1 MARSNESGPLGG
13 SVISVQIESDLLNEL
28 RNGRFVNSEKLPS
41 EVELATAMSVSR
53 TVIRDA
59 LADLEREGY
68 VERVRGIGTVV
79 NRHVVNLSGRLD
91 QKFEFYDMIQAS
103 DHTPH
108 TDSVNI
114 QREFADSHLAEK
126 LEIEVGQPVI
136 TVRKRILAEDRP
148 VIWSVDYIAA
158 SLFPA
163 AILDELDFSIPI
175 FDILTDVCGA
185 NINSTIGHVSAVVG
199 DKGIRERL
207 DLRDYEA
214 LLLLEEV
221 GYSKLTKPII
231 YSLTYYT
238 SYFDFSLLRKKSL
251 SVQKRSSAF

>member
-13 SVISVQIESDLLNEL
+13 SVISVQIESDLLKEL
-28 RNGRFVNSEKLPS
+28 RSGRFVNSEKLPS
-41 EVELATAMSVSR
+41 EVELANAMGVSR

-59 LADLEREGY
+59 LSDLEREGY

-79 NRHVVNLSGRLD
+79 NRHVVNLSERLD
-91 QKFEFYDMIQAS
+91 QKFEFYDMIQS
-103 DHTPH
+103 LGHVPH

-126 LEIEVGQPVI
+126 LEIEIGQPVV
-136 TVRKRILAEDRP
+136 TVRKRVLADDCP

-163 AILDELDFSIPI
+163 AIFDQLDFSVPI
-175 FDILTDVCGA
+175 FDILTDVCGT
-185 NINSTIGHVSAVVG
+185 NINSTIGHVSAVIG
-199 DKGIRERL
+199 DKGIRQRL
-207 DLRDYEA
+207 ALHDYEA

-251 SVQKRSSAF
+251 SLQKKMSAF